1 MSHLARAPTFL
12 DPRQA
17 AIAAVNAA
25 AIEVHEA
32 VMRAKPEW
40 FGHIMRRCEARAAR
54 VAEQAAGHDANGEA
68 TFIEV
73 YTRTFPALFTPA
85 IAAYQQALDDNS

>member
-1 MSHLARAPTFL
+1 MTQAARTVTFL

-17 AIAAVNAA
+17 AIAAVSAA

-40 FGHIMRRCEARAAR
+40 FGHIMQRCEAKAAR
-54 VAEQAAGHDANGEA
+54 IAEQAARGADANEA
-68 TFIEV
+68 TFVEV
-73 YTRTFPALFTPA
+73 YARTFPKLFAAA
-85 IAAYQQALDDNS
+85 IAAYEQALNDNS